1 LPLNQHLGQ
10 QKVMLAFYSPR
21 IPSAI
26 IRQKP
31 LLARYDIIPTRVFM
45 DSMIHPLL
53 LAGHG
58 TEWTLSERSGV
69 PRDIEPPLLEDIHPH
84 RNWTHPT
91 SPRALKKPT
100 GASNSLT
107 PPEERELLAT
117 FGDLPPREQQE
128 IIDRLEVL
136 NHQLIHVQKNGKVLP
151 TLQDNSASF
160 SESWFKGAGSLPYL
174 SPAPKPM
181 PPPLVGKTHRCLV
194 EPGFAPQAGPS
205 SQLLINFDSPSKS
218 PPLRSVTQ
226 SSFHQNNSLPS
237 NPSMPE
243 LESSYSPEQHR
254 PDIHTVPV
262 RRTSPVPLPA
272 LGQGSVPPTS
282 KNGPDLIED
291 PTGHI
296 NQMVSSAIFRPCD
309 GAVPANPMEF
319 PTEVSALGLA
329 SGRPVL
335 SPQSEYLTTNFKT

>member
-100 GASNSLT
+100 G
-107 PPEERELLAT
+107 
-117 FGDLPPREQQE
+117 
-128 IIDRLEVL
+128 
-136 NHQLIHVQKNGKVLP
+136 
-151 TLQDNSASF
+151 
-160 SESWFKGAGSLPYL
+160 
-174 SPAPKPM
+174 
-181 PPPLVGKTHRCLV
+181 
-194 EPGFAPQAGPS
+194 
-205 SQLLINFDSPSKS
+205 
-218 PPLRSVTQ
+218 
-226 SSFHQNNSLPS
+226 
-237 NPSMPE
+237 
-243 LESSYSPEQHR
+243 
-254 PDIHTVPV
+254 
-262 RRTSPVPLPA
+262 
-272 LGQGSVPPTS
+272 
-282 KNGPDLIED
+282 
-291 PTGHI
+291 
-296 NQMVSSAIFRPCD
+296 
-309 GAVPANPMEF
+309 
-319 PTEVSALGLA
+319 
-329 SGRPVL
+329 
-335 SPQSEYLTTNFKT
+335 

>member
-1 LPLNQHLGQ
+1 
-10 QKVMLAFYSPR
+10 MLAFYSPR

-181 PPPLVGKTHRCLV
+181 PPPLVGKTHRRLV
-194 EPGFAPQAGPS
+194 EPGFASQAGPS

-272 LGQGSVPPTS
+272 LGQG
-282 KNGPDLIED
+282 
-291 PTGHI
+291 
-296 NQMVSSAIFRPCD
+296 VSHLHQKWPGFD
-309 GAVPANPMEF
+309 
-319 PTEVSALGLA
+319 
-329 SGRPVL
+329 
-335 SPQSEYLTTNFKT
+335 